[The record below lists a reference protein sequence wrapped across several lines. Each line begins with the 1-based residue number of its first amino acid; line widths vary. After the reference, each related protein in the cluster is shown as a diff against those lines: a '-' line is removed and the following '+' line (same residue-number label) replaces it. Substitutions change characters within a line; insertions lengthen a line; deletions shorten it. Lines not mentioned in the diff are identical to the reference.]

1 MPIEKPD
8 FLTHY
13 YVDEPFRTISDLTLS
28 QTEQVL
34 AEIAKRR
41 ELEFRLSK
49 SDYLPR
55 RRRIEQ
61 AMRRGFIAKNGKPKR
76 EHPHYMVLGTF
87 APWEEARRKITIPL
101 SAFSSNVLSFTLTD
115 SFFAY
120 SERNLRGVA
129 IPSRPYDR
137 QVFRLEELDELIAK
151 YGLPGERWQHETRD
165 VFDVYVEAQ
174 VWDDEPL
181 REYVGPTS
189 R

>member
-41 ELEFRLSK
+41 KLEFRLSK

-61 AMRRGFIAKNGKPKR
+61 AMRRGFIAKNGKPMR
-76 EHPHYMVLGTF
+76 EHPH
-87 APWEEARRKITIPL
+87 
-101 SAFSSNVLSFTLTD
+101 
-115 SFFAY
+115 
-120 SERNLRGVA
+120 
-129 IPSRPYDR
+129 
-137 QVFRLEELDELIAK
+137 
-151 YGLPGERWQHETRD
+151 
-165 VFDVYVEAQ
+165 
-174 VWDDEPL
+174 
-181 REYVGPTS
+181 
-189 R
+189 